1 MNINSLKIKLLL
13 ITIVPFTIGIF
24 VLSGINFEKTQNTLN
39 NTLKKFET
47 TITKE
52 KESLIQHQF
61 EVAQTLIKT
70 IIEKEQNI
78 ELAKQKVIELLTGVR
93 YLDDKSGYFFAY
105 EQRGDDYYFAFHPAN
120 PKLNNTKTNIK
131 SPDAKGYAFRED
143 LIKFSK
149 EQKYITY
156 HYENPST
163 KEVVLKMASSIFIPE
178 FNWVLV
184 TGIYADDIQKDI
196 NEIILKPLNIF
207 QTTLESFFK
216 YLNNESNKVD
226 RIKNYSKDEIG
237 HMSKILDQNIEIAR
251 KEIDDNNLFI
261 ETTIDILE
269 KFQKGDLSQRLNI
282 EVDDINLSKLK
293 SVMNQMAQELEK
305 NIVNVLKVIDEYS
318 KYDYVNR
325 VDTTKISNHILQLAN
340 GVNILGDSITKML
353 IENKKNGET
362 LSESSNILLSNVE
375 KLNES
380 STSTAAN
387 LEETAASLEEMTSNL
402 RSSTQNVEKMASIA
416 SSVTS
421 RAKNG
426 EKLAN
431 QTVSSMEEI
440 NIKISSINEAI
451 SVIDQIAFQT
461 NILSLNAAVEAATA
475 GEAGKGFA
483 VVAGEVRNLA
493 NRSAQ
498 AANEIKN
505 IVEIATQKA
514 DEGKH
519 IANSMIN
526 GYSELNSDIIQ
537 TIELIKEFENSSKEQ
552 LLGIEQINNAVAIL
566 DQKTQQ
572 NASVTSQTKDIAIS
586 TNSISK
592 LIIEDVN
599 KKRFKDK

>member
-1 MNINSLKIKLLL
+1 
-13 ITIVPFTIGIF
+13 
-24 VLSGINFEKTQNTLN
+24 
-39 NTLKKFET
+39 
-47 TITKE
+47 
-52 KESLIQHQF
+52 
-61 EVAQTLIKT
+61 
-70 IIEKEQNI
+70 
-78 ELAKQKVIELLTGVR
+78 
-93 YLDDKSGYFFAY
+93 
-105 EQRGDDYYFAFHPAN
+105 
-120 PKLNNTKTNIK
+120 
-131 SPDAKGYAFRED
+131 
-143 LIKFSK
+143 
-149 EQKYITY
+149 
-156 HYENPST
+156 
-163 KEVVLKMASSIFIPE
+163 
-178 FNWVLV
+178 
-184 TGIYADDIQKDI
+184 
-196 NEIILKPLNIF
+196 
-207 QTTLESFFK
+207 
-216 YLNNESNKVD
+216 
-226 RIKNYSKDEIG
+226 
-237 HMSKILDQNIEIAR
+237 MSKILDQNIEIAR

-325 VDTTKISNHILQLAN
+325 VDTTKISNHILKLAN

-461 NILSLNAAVEAATA
+461 NILKS
-475 GEAGKGFA
+475 KCSC
-483 VVAGEVRNLA
+483 
-493 NRSAQ
+493 RSC
-498 AANEIKN
+498 NCWR
-505 IVEIATQKA
+505 
-514 DEGKH
+514 
-519 IANSMIN
+519 SR
-526 GYSELNSDIIQ
+526 
-537 TIELIKEFENSSKEQ
+537 
-552 LLGIEQINNAVAIL
+552 
-566 DQKTQQ
+566 
-572 NASVTSQTKDIAIS
+572 
-586 TNSISK
+586 
-592 LIIEDVN
+592 
-599 KKRFKDK
+599 KRVCSCCW

>member
-70 IIEKEQNI
+70 VIEKEQNI
-78 ELAKQKVIELLTGVR
+78 ELAKQKVIELLAGVR

-156 HYENPST
+156 HYENLST

-184 TGIYADDIQKDI
+184 TGIYADDIEKDI
-196 NEIILKPLNIF
+196 NELQEEMNRDINILFWIAICVTVLLNIVLISIIVPSINKIILKPLNIF

-325 VDTTKISNHILQLAN
+325 VDTTK
-340 GVNILGDSITKML
+340 ML

-380 STSTAAN
+380 STSRAAN

-402 RSSTQNVEKMASIA
+402 RSSTQNDEKMASIA

-426 EKLAN
+426 EKLVN
-431 QTVSSMEEI
+431 QTFSSMEEI
-440 NIKISSINEAI
+440 NIKISSINDAI
-451 SVIDQIAFQT
+451 SVIDQIALQT
-461 NILSLNAAVEAATA
+461 NIMILNAAVEAATA
-475 GEAGKGFA
+475 REA
-483 VVAGEVRNLA
+483 
-493 NRSAQ
+493 
-498 AANEIKN
+498 
-505 IVEIATQKA
+505 
-514 DEGKH
+514 
-519 IANSMIN
+519 
-526 GYSELNSDIIQ
+526 
-537 TIELIKEFENSSKEQ
+537 
-552 LLGIEQINNAVAIL
+552 
-566 DQKTQQ
+566 
-572 NASVTSQTKDIAIS
+572 
-586 TNSISK
+586 
-592 LIIEDVN
+592 
-599 KKRFKDK
+599 